1 MSFLSRIFG
10 KRPAERLP
18 EHAVIVRFGYGRT
31 DLQPI
36 FQLENELQA
45 AIAKAGAGEYD
56 GNEVATDGSDG
67 TLDMYGPDADVLFA
81 VVRPILERSN
91 FMRGARVQVR
101 YGPPAAGVREANHVL
116 GQEH

>member
-10 KRPAERLP
+10 NRPAERPP
-18 EHAVIVRFGYGRT
+18 EQAVIVRFEYGRT

-36 FQLENELQA
+36 FELEDKLQA
-45 AIAKAGAGEYD
+45 AIAKASAGEYD

-67 TLDMYGPDADVLFA
+67 TLYMYGPDADVLFS
-81 VVRPILERSN
+81 VVRPVLEQSD

-116 GQEH
+116 GQQH